1 MASKTTSRERMYLK
15 MVVSSL
21 VRRSSRLI
29 VAVLAIAIGATTL
42 SGLVTIYYDIPR
54 QLGREFRSYGAN
66 LVLLPRGDAKILRG
80 DLEAVRRI
88 IGGDRI
94 VGMAPYRYQ
103 TVKINEQPYIIAG
116 TDLDEA
122 RKNSPFWYVEG
133 EWGTKDRPDQ
143 VMVGKEIART
153 LNLSLGDD
161 FVVKGVKYG
170 QSAVASQQTFS
181 AEENVKKDIGTQYFS
196 RKLYVRGIIT
206 TGGAE
211 EGFIFTD
218 ADMLDELIGDTF
230 RSDVVECSVMADA
243 AGLKTLSSAIEAEL
257 PDVQPRAVRRLTQ
270 SQDIVLGKLQ
280 ALVYLVTIVVLLIT
294 MISVYTTM
302 MAMVAERKREI
313 GLKKALGAENGLIM
327 GEFLGEGVLLGFI
340 GGALGVLL
348 GFEFAQQVSLSVFG
362 RAIHFQWL
370 LIPITIAVFIAI
382 TILASILPVRK
393 VMDIHPAIV
402 LRGE

>member
-1 MASKTTSRERMYLK
+1 MASKATSRERMYLK

-66 LVLLPRGDAKILRG
+66 LVLLPRGDTKILRG

-170 QSAVASQQTFS
+170 QSAVASKQTFS
-181 AEENVKKDIGTQYFS
+181 AEENVKKDVGTQYFS

-218 ADMLDELIGDTF
+218 ADMLNELIGDEF

-243 AGLKTLSSAIEAEL
+243 AGLGTLSSAIESEL
-257 PDVQPRAVRRLTQ
+257 PSVQPRAVRRLTQ

-313 GLKKALGAENGLIM
+313 GLKKALGAENGLII

>member
-1 MASKTTSRERMYLK
+1 MASKATSRERMYLK

-66 LVLLPRGDAKILRG
+66 LVLLPRGDTKILRG

-133 EWGTKDRPDQ
+133 EWGTKDRPDR

-153 LNLSLGDD
+153 LDLSLGDD

-181 AEENVKKDIGTQYFS
+181 AEENVKKDVGTQYFS

-218 ADMLDELIGDTF
+218 VDMLNELIGDTF
-230 RSDVVECSVMADA
+230 RGDVVECSVMADA
-243 AGLKTLSSAIEAEL
+243 EGLGTLSSAIEAKL
-257 PDVQPRAVRRLTQ
+257 PNVQPRAVRRLTQ

-313 GLKKALGAENGLIM
+313 GLKKALGAENGLII

>member
-1 MASKTTSRERMYLK
+1 MASKATSRERMYLK

-66 LVLLPRGDAKILRG
+66 LVLLPRGDTKILRG

-153 LNLSLGDD
+153 LDLSLGDD

-170 QSAVASQQTFS
+170 QSAVASKQTFS
-181 AEENVKKDIGTQYFS
+181 AEENVKKDVGTQYFS

-243 AGLKTLSSAIEAEL
+243 AGLGTLSSAIEAEL
-257 PDVQPRAVRRLTQ
+257 PNVQPRAVRRLTQ

-313 GLKKALGAENGLIM
+313 GLKKALGAENGLII

>member
-1 MASKTTSRERMYLK
+1 MASKATSRERMYLK

-66 LVLLPRGDAKILRG
+66 LVLLPRGDTKILRR
-80 DLEAVRRI
+80 DLEEVRRI

-133 EWGTKDRPDQ
+133 EWGTKNSPDR
-143 VMVGKEIART
+143 VMVGKEIAKT

-170 QSAVASQQTFS
+170 QSAVASKQTFS

-196 RKLYVRGIIT
+196 RKLYVRGIVT

-218 ADMLDELIGDTF
+218 ADMLDELIGDEF
-230 RSDVVECSVMADA
+230 RGDVVECSVMADA
-243 AGLKTLSSAIEAEL
+243 AGLGALSSTIEAEL
-257 PDVQPRAVRRLTQ
+257 PSVQPRAVRRLTQ

>member
-1 MASKTTSRERMYLK
+1 MASKATSRERMYLK

-66 LVLLPRGDAKILRG
+66 LVLLPRGDTKILRG

-153 LNLSLGDD
+153 LDLSLGDD

-181 AEENVKKDIGTQYFS
+181 AEENVKKDVGTQYFS

-218 ADMLDELIGDTF
+218 VDMLNELIGDTF
-230 RSDVVECSVMADA
+230 RGDVVECSVMADA
-243 AGLKTLSSAIEAEL
+243 EGLGTLSSAIEAEL
-257 PDVQPRAVRRLTQ
+257 PNVQPRAVRRLTQ

-313 GLKKALGAENGLIM
+313 GLKKALGAENGLII

-348 GFEFAQQVSLSVFG
+348 GFEFAQQVSLRVFG

>member
-1 MASKTTSRERMYLK
+1 M
-15 MVVSSL
+15 
-21 VRRSSRLI
+21 
-29 VAVLAIAIGATTL
+29 
-42 SGLVTIYYDIPR
+42 
-54 QLGREFRSYGAN
+54 
-66 LVLLPRGDAKILRG
+66 
-80 DLEAVRRI
+80 
-88 IGGDRI
+88 
-94 VGMAPYRYQ
+94 
-103 TVKINEQPYIIAG
+103 
-116 TDLDEA
+116 
-122 RKNSPFWYVEG
+122 EG

-153 LNLSLGDD
+153 LDLSLGDE

-170 QSAVASQQTFS
+170 QSAVASKQTFS
-181 AEENVKKDIGTQYFS
+181 AEENVKKDVGTQYFS

-243 AGLKTLSSAIEAEL
+243 AGLGTLSSAIEAEL
-257 PDVQPRAVRRLTQ
+257 PNVQPRAVRRLTQ

>member
-1 MASKTTSRERMYLK
+1 MTGVQTCALP
-15 MVVSSL
+15 
-21 VRRSSRLI
+21 
-29 VAVLAIAIGATTL
+29 
-42 SGLVTIYYDIPR
+42 IY
-54 QLGREFRSYGAN
+54 
-66 LVLLPRGDAKILRG
+66 V
-80 DLEAVRRI
+80 
-88 IGGDRI
+88 
-94 VGMAPYRYQ
+94 
-103 TVKINEQPYIIAG
+103 
-116 TDLDEA
+116 
-122 RKNSPFWYVEG
+122 
-133 EWGTKDRPDQ
+133 
-143 VMVGKEIART
+143 
-153 LNLSLGDD
+153 
-161 FVVKGVKYG
+161 
-170 QSAVASQQTFS
+170 
-181 AEENVKKDIGTQYFS
+181 GTQYFS

-218 ADMLDELIGDTF
+218 VDMLNELIGDTF
-230 RSDVVECSVMADA
+230 RGDVVECSVMADA
-243 AGLKTLSSAIEAEL
+243 EGLGTLSSAIEAEL
-257 PDVQPRAVRRLTQ
+257 PNVQPRAVRRLTQ

-313 GLKKALGAENGLIM
+313 GLKKALGAENGLII

>member
-1 MASKTTSRERMYLK
+1 MASKATSRERMYLK

-66 LVLLPRGDAKILRG
+66 LVLLPRGDTKILRG

-153 LNLSLGDD
+153 LDLSLGDD

-181 AEENVKKDIGTQYFS
+181 AEENVKKDVGTQYFS

-243 AGLKTLSSAIEAEL
+243 AGLGTLSSAIEAEL
-257 PDVQPRAVRRLTQ
+257 PNVQPRAVRRLTQ

-327 GEFLGEGVLLGFI
+327 GEFLWEGVLLGLI

>member
-1 MASKTTSRERMYLK
+1 MASKATSRERMYLK

-66 LVLLPRGDAKILRG
+66 LVLLPRGDTKILRG

-153 LNLSLGDD
+153 LDLSLGDD

-181 AEENVKKDIGTQYFS
+181 AEENVKKDVGTQYFS

-218 ADMLDELIGDTF
+218 VDMLNELIGDTF
-230 RSDVVECSVMADA
+230 RGDVVECSVMADA
-243 AGLKTLSSAIEAEL
+243 AGLGTLSSAIEAEL
-257 PDVQPRAVRRLTQ
+257 PNVQPRAVRRLTQ

-313 GLKKALGAENGLIM
+313 GLKKALGAENGLII

>member
-1 MASKTTSRERMYLK
+1 MASKATSRERMYLK

-66 LVLLPRGDAKILRG
+66 LVLLPRGDTKILRG

-153 LNLSLGDD
+153 LDLSLGDD

-181 AEENVKKDIGTQYFS
+181 AEENVKKDVGTQYFS

-218 ADMLDELIGDTF
+218 ADMLNELIGDTF

-243 AGLKTLSSAIEAEL
+243 AGLGTLSSAIEAEL
-257 PDVQPRAVRRLTQ
+257 PNVQPRAVRRLTQ